1 MKKYRVILLL
11 LLLFVVISCSNQN
24 VDTDNHSIDHLE
36 NTLSDQEKTLTFSDY
51 QSLVE
56 KVEQELELP
65 NYQLK
70 ASTFGYSIVMI
81 DEELSFGKREYVT
94 LDGTQGLP
102 INATQESLLFLHEQ
116 EDSLITITLAY
127 TDNYIGNDI
136 LFYQSVEGFEAI
148 KDELTDHLDLL
159 SISYKNII
167 ISILQTKSDE
177 TVDIENT
184 INAGKS
190 LVHFLNNL

>member
-70 ASTFGYSIVMI
+70 ASTFDYSIVMI